1 MDETS
6 GALIA
11 YLNTGSGNR
20 MAWAPVNGG
29 KPIATGVG
37 PRAGVRFADF
47 AGNNKADY
55 IFVDKAGRV
64 QVYTNGG
71 AIEGGW
77 LWVGKLNGSS

>member
-1 MDETS
+1 
-6 GALIA
+6 
-11 YLNTGSGNR
+11 

-37 PRAGVRFADF
+37 PRAGVRFADL

-71 AIEGGW
+71 PIEGGW
-77 LWVGKLNGSS
+77 LWVGK